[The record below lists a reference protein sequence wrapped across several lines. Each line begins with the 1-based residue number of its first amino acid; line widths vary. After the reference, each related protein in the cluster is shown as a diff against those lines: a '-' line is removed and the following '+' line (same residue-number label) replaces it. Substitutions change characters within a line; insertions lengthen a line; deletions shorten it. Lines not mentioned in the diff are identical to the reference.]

1 MIVVVTIV
9 MPVYHPGKYLK
20 SLLTQTL
27 GDFRLI
33 AIDDGSMDGSFF
45 ACARFIWKKRI
56 LRDALMD
63 R

>member
-9 MPVYHPGKYLK
+9 MPVYHPSKYLK

-45 ACARFIWKKRI
+45 ACARCI
-56 LRDALMD
+56 
-63 R
+63 